1 MRKRKYNPKR
11 RMVESADE
19 ERLKLLSKQVI
30 YKGSQAHKRHL
41 GDFGLTP
48 PAQPRLNKTLCDG
61 TQVNLRSAMELLR
74 AGARLGLISVE
85 ERNELPQNIW
95 AVTPSGIALEA
106 QLDNVEAATD
116 HGYPM
121 GPGDPLAT
129 EVLTRWNEVTQ
140 GE

>member
-11 RMVESADE
+11 RIVESADKE
-19 ERLKLLSKQVI
+19 LLLPLSERVV
-30 YKGSQAHKRHL
+30 YTGNTAHKKHP

-61 TQVNLRSAMELLR
+61 TQVNLRLAVRLLR
-74 AGARLGLISVE
+74 TGARLGLISIQE
-85 ERNELPQNIW
+85 QNGLPQNIW
-95 AVTPSGIALEA
+95 AVSPNGIPLEA
-106 QLDNVEAATD
+106 QLENVESATY

-121 GPGDPLAT
+121 GSGDPLSTEILARWKEGAT
-129 EVLTRWNEVTQ
+129 

>member
-11 RMVESADE
+11 RII
-19 ERLKLLSKQVI
+19 QVI
-30 YKGSQAHKRHL
+30 DESRRQWLSEAVVYGGNPAHKRHP
-41 GDFGLTP
+41 GDFGLNP

-61 TQVNLRSAMELLR
+61 TQVNLQTAMRLLR
-74 AGARLGLISVE
+74 TGARLGLVSIRE
-85 ERNELPQNIW
+85 QNGFPQNIW
-95 AVTPSGIALEA
+95 AVSPNGIALEA
-106 QLDNVEAATD
+106 QLDNAETATY

-129 EVLTRWNEVTQ
+129 EVLNRWNEAAQ